1 MASIKIGKTEING
14 ITAVDIRSSKDYSKF
29 IVQVLKEN
37 GKTLEAKFPTAKMEF
52 TRIEVKGNVKNAEFG
67 NCGTVIGD
75 ISVAEVGGSI
85 YNDGFVET
93 AIPQYGRRPG
103 ESSVELDR
111 YVHVTDEDERDKGG
125 KRAVVIHING
135 DIRSLKENAVNVS
148 MLSIIKG
155 NVNHIK
161 CGNVL
166 SCKGKLYRASYVGC
180 CKSTCGLPS
189 KWRERQEQ
197 QRRMSQQLEK
207 EFHDIFKSFGH

>member
-37 GKTLEAKFPTAKMEF
+37 GKTLEAKFPTEKMEF
-52 TRIEVKGNVKNAEFG
+52 TRIEVNGNVKSADFG

-93 AIPQYGRRPG
+93 AIPQYGRPG

-111 YVHVTDEDERDKGG
+111 YVHITDEDERDKGG

-155 NVNHIK
+155 NVNRIR

-166 SCKGKLYRASYVGC
+166 SCKGRLYRASYVGSC
-180 CKSTCGLPS
+180 RSTCGLPS
-189 KWRERQEQ
+189 RWKERQEQ
-197 QRRMSQQLEK
+197 QRRHNQQLEK
-207 EFHDIFKSFGH
+207 ELNDMFSSLRH